1 MVLDAEIA
9 QGGAAASRQ
18 RPGSSGRDS
27 KMRRLL
33 LASSILVAAATGAAV
48 AADPPGFMQRV
59 TPGRV
64 LQPAWS
70 AYQAVYQDGALPGK
84 TKQLIALSVSAQI
97 PCDYCVHAHT
107 QRAKAAGATEEE
119 IKEAIAVAGTVR
131 FWSTMLNGAAY
142 DMQAFRQEIGGVT
155 AASSAPR

>member
-1 MVLDAEIA
+1 
-9 QGGAAASRQ
+9 
-18 RPGSSGRDS
+18 
-27 KMRRLL
+27 MRKII
-33 LASSILVAAATGAAV
+33 LASSALVLAAAGAAI

-84 TKQLIALSVSAQI
+84 TKQLIALGVSAQI
-97 PCDYCVHAHT
+97 PCDYCVLAHT
-107 QRAKAAGATEEE
+107 QRAKAAGATDDE
-119 IKEAIAVAGTVR
+119 IKEAVAVAGTVR

-142 DMQAFRQEIGGVT
+142 DMQAFRQEIGGV
-155 AASSAPR
+155 AASSASR

>member
-1 MVLDAEIA
+1 
-9 QGGAAASRQ
+9 
-18 RPGSSGRDS
+18 
-27 KMRRLL
+27 MRKII
-33 LASSILVAAATGAAV
+33 LASSALVLVAAGAAI

-84 TKQLIALSVSAQI
+84 TKQLIALGVSAQI
-97 PCDYCVHAHT
+97 PCDYCVLAHT
-107 QRAKAAGATEEE
+107 QRAKAAGATDDE
-119 IKEAIAVAGTVR
+119 IKEAVAVAGTVR

-142 DMQAFRQEIGGVT
+142 DMQAFRQEIGGAT
-155 AASSAPR
+155 AASSAAR

>member
-1 MVLDAEIA
+1 
-9 QGGAAASRQ
+9 
-18 RPGSSGRDS
+18 
-27 KMRRLL
+27 
-33 LASSILVAAATGAAV
+33 
-48 AADPPGFMQRV
+48 MQRV

-70 AYQAVYQDGALPGK
+70 AYQAVYQDGALPSK

-107 QRAKAAGATEEE
+107 LRARAAGASDDE

-142 DMQAFRQEIGGVT
+142 DMQAFRQELSGT
-155 AASSAPR
+155 AVSGAPR